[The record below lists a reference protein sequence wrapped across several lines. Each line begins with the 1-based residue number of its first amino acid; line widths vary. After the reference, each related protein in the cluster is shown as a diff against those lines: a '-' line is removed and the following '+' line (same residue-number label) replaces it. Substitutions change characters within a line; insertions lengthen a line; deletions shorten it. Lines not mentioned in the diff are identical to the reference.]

1 MEKICNETILQNTEI
16 LETERYK
23 LIHYIDTESCVVCE
37 LKAMYKWNDFLIKTG
52 LERSV
57 QLYYIIDTRNHN
69 RKELIAAINKTYIQ
83 GEGYFDNTGIFRITN
98 EFIPSNKFFH
108 TFLLD
113 HNNNVIVAG
122 NPLNNPKI
130 EELLIETIDN
140 MNNKSNNVLSK

>member
-1 MEKICNETILQNTEI
+1 MKNLCN
-16 LETERYK
+16 
-23 LIHYIDTESCVVCE
+23 
-37 LKAMYKWNDFLIKTG
+37 
-52 LERSV
+52 
-57 QLYYIIDTRNHN
+57 YIIDTRNHN

-83 GEGYFDNTGIFRITN
+83 GEGYFDNMGIFRITN
-98 EFIPSNKFFH
+98 EFIPSNNFFY